1 MQGEKSMKKTTSTL
15 FILATLLFASVYP
28 AHAQKATTPRIGV
41 LYLGAA
47 PNANVDAFIQ
57 GLRELGY
64 IEGKSI
70 HIEYRFAEGKAE
82 RLPELA
88 RELVLLKVDAIFT
101 AGTPAISLLEKRLKR
116 FLSFSSAR
124 AIRLEWALSLVLRT
138 RAVISRASPSSL
150 RTYGPNG

>member
-1 MQGEKSMKKTTSTL
+1 MNKMTSRIL
-15 FILATLLFASVYP
+15 ILATLILASVYP

-57 GLRELGY
+57 GLHELRY
-64 IEGKSI
+64 VEEKNIS
-70 HIEYRFAEGKAE
+70 IEYRFAEGKAE

-88 RELVLLKVDAIFT
+88 RELVLLKVDAISQRVR
-101 AGTPAISLLEKRLKR
+101 PLSSLLEKRLKR
-116 FLSFSSAR
+116 FLSFSSAL

-150 RTYGPNG
+150 RTYGPSG